1 MSGAARLVVRAG
13 PRSFTPL
20 NSYVAEVPVMSVTTE
35 SLQTPS
41 RQATALPGD
50 YLERVYA
57 GVLGKLIGVFL
68 GRPFENWTHQRIMA
82 ELGTI
87 DYYVHERLGVPL
99 VVTDDDVAGTFT
111 FLRAFDEHGTKA
123 DLSAEEIGKTWLNN
137 IVENRAILWWGGSGN
152 SSEHTAWLN
161 LKRGIA
167 APASGSIETNG
178 QTVAEQIGAQIF
190 IDGWAMVAPG
200 QPQLAARL
208 ATQAARVSHD
218 GEAVY
223 AATLIAAMEAEA
235 FVSNDVDHLIEVGLS
250 VIPKDSLIAR
260 LIADV
265 RRWHAEL
272 PDWRDCRQ
280 RIQDHYGYDKF
291 PGNCHVV
298 PNHALII
305 MSVLYAPDDLQK
317 ALMIVN
323 TSGWDT
329 DCNSGNVGCLLGIK
343 LGLAGVNAGP
353 DWRGPIA
360 DKMLIS
366 SADGGNA
373 VTDAV
378 RIAYQ
383 IAGFGHQLAG
393 MPTPDAPKRGA
404 VFHFSLP
411 GSVQGF
417 EADSRNGVP
426 AGLHVE
432 NHDGKL
438 ALRFKWLAPD
448 QNLSAMTPTFSPP
461 NAPQMPVYEL
471 MATPLVYSG
480 QWIEASVSAPATNA
494 APVTVGLRIKVY
506 GKGETLNVV
515 DGEHQ
520 TLAPGQTAQLRWRLP
535 DTGGQPIQQIG
546 FNLST
551 EALQSNGAIEVDYLR
566 WDGAPELRLRRP
578 DDAGDFWRQA
588 WINSVSIFSKNFP
601 AAFRISQSVGEGII
615 IHGTRHWTD
624 YTVSSNV
631 NIHLGHEG
639 GLAFRVQGLRRYYA
653 LLLSRDG
660 FARLVKTR
668 DGKRTVLA
676 EKAFDWA
683 LEKPHL
689 MTISVR
695 GDRIDASLDG
705 QPVFSVRDD
714 KQGYENGG
722 IGLVI
727 NEGALSTSE
736 IRVSAVQA

>member
-1 MSGAARLVVRAG
+1 M
-13 PRSFTPL
+13 
-20 NSYVAEVPVMSVTTE
+20 
-35 SLQTPS
+35 SLQ
-41 RQATALPGD
+41 QD

-87 DYYVHERLGVPL
+87 EYYVHDRLGVPL

-111 FLRAFDEHGTKA
+111 FLRAFDEHGVKPE
-123 DLSAEEIGKTWLNN
+123 LSSEEIGKTWLNN

-161 LKRGIA
+161 LKRGIP
-167 APASGSIETNG
+167 APASGSIAVNG

-190 IDGWAMVAPG
+190 IDGWAMVSPG
-200 QPQLAARL
+200 QPKLAARL
-208 ATQAARVSHD
+208 AEQAATVSHD
-218 GEAVY
+218 GEAVH
-223 AATLIAAMEAEA
+223 AAKLLAAMEAEA
-235 FVSNDVDHLIEVGLS
+235 FVSDDVEHLLEVGLS

-260 LIADV
+260 LISDV
-265 RRWHAEL
+265 RHWHAEL
-272 PDWRDCRQ
+272 PEWRDCRQ

-305 MSVLYAPDDLQK
+305 MSLLYAPDDLQK

-329 DCNSGNVGCLLGIK
+329 DCNSGNLGCLLGIK
-343 LGLAGVNAGP
+343 LGLAGVDAGP

-360 DKMLIS
+360 DRMLIS
-366 SADGGNA
+366 SADGGSA

-383 IAGFGHQLAG
+383 IAGFGYQLAG
-393 MPTPDAPKRGA
+393 MPAPDAPKNGA
-404 VFHFSLP
+404 LFHFSLP

-417 EADSRNGVP
+417 EADSGKGSP
-426 AGLHVE
+426 GALSVE
-432 NHDGKL
+432 NTGGAL
-438 ALRFKWLAPD
+438 ALRIRSLAPG
-448 QNLSAMTPTFSPP
+448 QTLAAMTPTFSPS

-480 QWIEASVSAPATNA
+480 QWIETKLAAEPDNSAPVSVN
-494 APVTVGLRIKVY
+494 LRVNVY
-506 GKGETLNVV
+506 GKGDTLNTI
-515 DGEHQ
+515 DGEPQ
-520 TLAPGQTAQLRWRLP
+520 TLSPGQSTLLRWRLP

-546 FNLST
+546 LSLT
-551 EALQSNGAIEVDYLR
+551 TTAPQAKGTVLVDYLR
-566 WDGAPELRLRRP
+566 VDGPPELRLRRP
-578 DDAGDFWRQA
+578 DEGGDFWRFA

-615 IHGTRHWTD
+615 IHGTRQWSD
-624 YTVSSNV
+624 YTVSSSIAV
-631 NIHLGHEG
+631 HLGHEG
-639 GLAFRVQGLRRYYA
+639 GLAFRVQGLRRFYA
-653 LLLSRDG
+653 MLLSRDG
-660 FARLVKTR
+660 YLRLVKVR

-676 EKAFDWA
+676 EQAYAWA
-683 LEKPHL
+683 LERPYL
-689 MTISVR
+689 MSVTLN
-695 GDRIDASLDG
+695 GNQIGCSIEG
-705 QPVFSVRDD
+705 QSVFSVRDVT
-714 KQGYENGG
+714 QPYENGG
-722 IGLVI
+722 IGLLI

-736 IRVSAVQA
+736 IRVSGN

>member
-1 MSGAARLVVRAG
+1 MS
-13 PRSFTPL
+13 
-20 NSYVAEVPVMSVTTE
+20 
-35 SLQTPS
+35 SLQ
-41 RQATALPGD
+41 QD

-87 DYYVHERLGVPL
+87 EYYVHDRLGVPL

-111 FLRAFDEHGTKA
+111 FLRAFDEHGVKPE
-123 DLSAEEIGKTWLNN
+123 LSAEEIGKTWLNN

-161 LKRGIA
+161 LKRGIP
-167 APASGSIETNG
+167 APASGSIEVNG

-200 QPQLAARL
+200 QPKLAAQLAE
-208 ATQAARVSHD
+208 QAATVSHD
-218 GEAVY
+218 GEAVH
-223 AATLIAAMEAEA
+223 AAKLLAAMEAEA
-235 FVSNDVDHLIEVGLS
+235 FVSNDIEHLLDTGLAA
-250 VIPKDSLIAR
+250 IPADSLIAR
-260 LIADV
+260 LIGDV

-272 PDWRDCRQ
+272 PEWRDCRQ

-305 MSVLYAPDDLQK
+305 MSLLYAPDDLHK
-317 ALMIVN
+317 ALTIVN

-343 LGLAGVNAGP
+343 LGLDGVNAGP

-360 DKMLIS
+360 DRMLIS

-383 IAGFGHQLAG
+383 IAGFGYQLAG
-393 MPTPDAPKRGA
+393 MPAPDAPKNGA
-404 VFHFSLP
+404 LFHFSLP

-417 EADSRNGVP
+417 EAGAS
-426 AGLHVE
+426 AEGLSVE
-432 NHDGKL
+432 NSGGKL
-438 ALRFKWLAPD
+438 ALRFASLA
-448 QNLSAMTPTFSPP
+448 QGQRLSAMTPTFSPS
-461 NAPQMPVYEL
+461 NTPQMPVYEL

-480 QWIEASVSAPATNA
+480 QWLEASVSAEPGNA
-494 APVTVGLRIKVY
+494 APVSVNLRLKVY
-506 GKGETLNVV
+506 GKGDTLTAI
-515 DGEHQ
+515 DSEPH
-520 TLAPGQTAQLRWRLP
+520 TLSPGQSTLLRWRLP

-546 FNLST
+546 FNLTTTAPSAKGT
-551 EALQSNGAIEVDYLR
+551 VLVDYLR
-566 WDGAPELRLRRP
+566 VDGAPELRLRRP
-578 DDAGDFWRQA
+578 DEPGDFWRLA

-615 IHGTRHWTD
+615 IHGTRQWSD
-624 YTVSSNV
+624 YTVSSSLTV
-631 NIHLGHEG
+631 HLGHKG

-660 FARLVKTR
+660 FLRLVKVR
-668 DGKRTVLA
+668 DDKRTVLG
-676 EKAFDWA
+676 EQAFAWH
-683 LEKPHL
+683 LEQPYL
-689 MTISVR
+689 MSVTLN
-695 GDRIDASLDG
+695 GPQITCSVDG
-705 QPVFSVRDD
+705 QPVFSVRDETTP
-714 KQGYENGG
+714 YENGG
-722 IGLVI
+722 IGLLI
-727 NEGALSTSE
+727 EEGALSTSE
-736 IRVSAVQA
+736 VRVSGSTAA

>member
-1 MSGAARLVVRAG
+1 MATPTASAPTHTAAHAAPAL
-13 PRSFTPL
+13 TP
-20 NSYVAEVPVMSVTTE
+20 
-35 SLQTPS
+35 
-41 RQATALPGD
+41 QATALPPD

-87 DYYVHERLGVPL
+87 DYYVHDRLGVPL

-111 FLRAFDEHGTKA
+111 FLRAFDEHGVKP

-161 LKRGIA
+161 LKRGIP

-200 QPQLAARL
+200 QPQLAAQL

-218 GEAVY
+218 GEAVL
-223 AATLIAAMEAEA
+223 AAKLLAAMEAEA
-235 FVSNDVDHLIEVGLS
+235 FVSNDVDHLVDVGLS
-250 VIPKDSLIAR
+250 VIPADSLIAR
-260 LIADV
+260 LIGDV

-305 MSVLYAPDDLQK
+305 MSLLYAPDDLQK

-373 VTDAV
+373 ITDAV

-383 IAGFGHQLAG
+383 IAGFGYQLAG
-393 MPTPDAPKRGA
+393 MPSPDAPKNGA
-404 VFHFSLP
+404 IFHFSLP

-417 EADSRNGVP
+417 EADSRKGTP
-426 AGLHVE
+426 SALSVE
-432 NHDGKL
+432 NQDGKL
-438 ALRFKWLAPD
+438 ALRFKWLAPG
-448 QNLSAMTPTFSPP
+448 QTLSAMTPTFSPS
-461 NAPQMPVYEL
+461 NTPQMPVYEL

-480 QWIEASVSAPATNA
+480 QWVEARIIAAAGNSAP
-494 APVTVGLRIKVY
+494 VSVGLRLKVY
-506 GKGETLNVV
+506 GKGDTLNVV
-515 DGEHQ
+515 DGERQ
-520 TLAPGQTAQLRWRLP
+520 TLAAGQDALLRWKLP

-551 EALQSNGAIEVDYLR
+551 EALQADGAIEVDYLR

-578 DDAGDFWRQA
+578 DEAGDFWRQA

-615 IHGTRHWTD
+615 IHGTRQWTD

-639 GLAFRVQGLRRYYA
+639 GLAVRVQGLRRYYA
-653 LLLSRDG
+653 MLLSRDG
-660 FARLVKTR
+660 HVRLVKAR
-668 DGKRTVLA
+668 DGKRVVLA
-676 EKAFDWA
+676 EKPFAWT

-689 MTISVR
+689 MTITVR
-695 GDRIDASLDG
+695 GSKIECSLDG
-705 QPVFSVRDD
+705 ESVFAVTDD
-714 KQGYENGG
+714 KEAYENGG

-727 NEGALSTSE
+727 NEGALSTTE
-736 IRVSAVQA
+736 IRVSGVQA